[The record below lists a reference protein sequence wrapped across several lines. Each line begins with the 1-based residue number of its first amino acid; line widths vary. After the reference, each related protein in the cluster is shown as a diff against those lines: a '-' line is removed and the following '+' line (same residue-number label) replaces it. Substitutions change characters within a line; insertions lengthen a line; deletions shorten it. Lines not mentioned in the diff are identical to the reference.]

1 MNTSLCLICFARV
14 VALRISMSLFTGGR
28 TLQFLGSLFLGLI
41 TPTISHSKTTSVIR
55 SINNLEHWSTC
66 LNNELT
72 ETDNTVI
79 LSNSLLIYSNITDW
93 GFKHHW
99 YIIWCLIIAYWYY
112 FWKKMIR
119 KIKNWS
125 VHKILETAFN
135 LETVSQQTYNTYLL
149 FPLLW

>member
-79 LSNSLLIYSNITDW
+79 LSNSLLIYSNITD
-93 GFKHHW
+93 
-99 YIIWCLIIAYWYY
+99 
-112 FWKKMIR
+112 
-119 KIKNWS
+119 
-125 VHKILETAFN
+125 
-135 LETVSQQTYNTYLL
+135 
-149 FPLLW
+149 